1 MHNKHRKKIIA
12 PIVITGIT
20 VGFLVS
26 AYRFIFN
33 SSKHSVLDPDQ
44 SKATAANTPNTA
56 ASDPQSQPKSEPR
69 MDDEDA
75 R

>member
-33 SSKHSVLDPDQ
+33 ANKHSVLDPDVA
-44 SKATAANTPNTA
+44 KATAMNGTA
-56 ASDPQSQPKSEPR
+56 TVASDPELQPQAESSS
-69 MDDEDA
+69 DD
-75 R
+75 